1 MFRIGPAI
9 ANLSTYRQT
18 AGCKFN
24 EEDVM
29 RNKNLVHKLPMLL
42 VFAFLGILPAQAQ
55 EKAAVTTT
63 PVQMTVTLKVLGE
76 NKQMPEVNRED
87 VIVKQGNSRLQVTG
101 WAPARDVR
109 AGLDLFI
116 LIDDAADQSLA
127 SQFDDLRSFINS
139 QPPTTQVGV
148 GYMRNGTVQIA
159 QNFTT
164 DHDQAAKA
172 LRIPLASSGAYGS
185 PYLSVI
191 DLMKRWPADSNRRQV
206 VMITD
211 GIDRF
216 RGVQSHRSLSNVSP
230 DVDSASRVAQR
241 TGTTI
246 HTIFARGVGRVA
258 TNFWEIT
265 NGQNGIA
272 KLSDQTGGE
281 SFYMGTQ
288 NAVSFKPYLDS
299 LQRSLDNQYLLE
311 FHAAPGK
318 KPAPLYVKLS
328 TEVAGVELNSA
339 DSVWVNA
346 N

>member
-1 MFRIGPAI
+1 M
-9 ANLSTYRQT
+9 Q
-18 AGCKFN
+18 K
-24 EEDVM
+24 
-29 RNKNLVHKLPMLL
+29 KNMIHKATMLL
-42 VFAFLGILPAQAQ
+42 AFAFLGLVPTQAQ
-55 EKAAVTTT
+55 EKAIAATT
-63 PVQMTVTLKVLGE
+63 PTQMTVPVKMTVTLRVLGDD
-76 NKQMPEVNRED
+76 KRMPEVNRED
-87 VIVKQGNSRLQVTG
+87 VIVKQGNDRLQVTG
-101 WAPARDVR
+101 WTPARDER

-116 LIDDAADQSLA
+116 LIDDASDQSVA
-127 SQFDDLRSFINS
+127 TQFDDLRSFINS
-139 QPPTTQVGV
+139 QPSTTQVGI

-164 DHDQAAKA
+164 DHGQAAKA
-172 LRIPLASSGAYGS
+172 LRIPVSSSGAYGS

-191 DLMKRWPADSNRRQV
+191 DLMKRWPADSNRREV

-216 RGVQSHRSLSNVSP
+216 RGGPHYRGLSSISP

-246 HTIFARGVGRVA
+246 HTIFARGVGRMA
-258 TNFWEIT
+258 NNFWEIT

-311 FHAAPGK
+311 FRAAPGK

-339 DSVWVNA
+339 DSAWVNA